1 MSELL
6 IGIIGCILLYFLGQF
21 LYPGDDRYYHKTIQ
35 QELIKVNEKDYLY
48 GVKYKLE
55 EEE

>member
-6 IGIIGCILLYFLGQF
+6 IGIIGMFLLYLLGRF
-21 LYPGDDRYYHKTIQ
+21 LYPEPQHVPIQ
-35 QELIKVNEKDYLY
+35 QELIKMNAKDYLY
-48 GVKYKLE
+48 GVKYNLE